1 MTLLKFNNIYQIQEK
16 FVTISITISVF
27 LISLDYIYDLQEY
40 QIFLI
45 YIFDFAVVV
54 LIVIDFL
61 TRFHNYRGKKKRFL
75 IKHFYEI
82 PAMVPIFVFGIVES
96 LTIMTTSITIKDLEI
111 LALVK
116 LIHIYFRTVIIF
128 RNHHFLHLI
137 MISLGAIIVG
147 GFSMYYFES
156 EQKEDSSVDTLGD
169 GLWLIIST
177 MTTVGYGDI
186 YPVTTEGRIIASL
199 TMFVGI
205 AILWAFIS
213 IIGNNLVHRKINQ
226 QRRRLSDS
234 NHSDKLE
241 DKLNE
246 DKDTLLPSVSDE
258 MKNIIINRINN
269 IDKLNEKELDM
280 LIDTIRNLHRHCRT
294 ISK

>member
-1 MTLLKFNNIYQIQEK
+1 MTLPIFNNNYQIQEK

-27 LISLDYIYDLQEY
+27 LISLDYIYELQEY

-54 LIVIDFL
+54 LIVIDFF
-61 TRFHNYRGKKKRFL
+61 TRLNNNKGKKKKFL
-75 IKHFYEI
+75 IKHLYEI
-82 PAMVPIFVFGIVES
+82 PAMVPVFVFGIIDAQ
-96 LTIMTTSITIKDLEI
+96 TIMTTSITIKDLEI
-111 LALVK
+111 ITLLKV
-116 LIHIYFRTVIIF
+116 IHIYFRTIVIF
-128 RNHHFLHLI
+128 RNHHFLHLV
-137 MISLGAIIVG
+137 MITLGAIIAG

-156 EQKEDSSVDTLGD
+156 DQNESSVDTFGD

-205 AILWAFIS
+205 AILWGFIS
-213 IIGNNLVHRKINQ
+213 IIGSNLVRRRINQ
-226 QRRRLSDS
+226 KRRLPDS

-241 DKLNE
+241 NELNE
-246 DKDTLLPSVSDE
+246 EKEVSLLSVSDE

-269 IDKLNEKELDM
+269 MDKLNDKERY
-280 LIDTIRNLHRHCRT
+280 INRHYKKSPHT
-294 ISK
+294 LQKYL